1 MARKILIFLIVMAAT
16 GSIWSQREFN
26 NWYFGKYCGITFN
39 GMKPEKLSDGKML
52 ALEGCSSV
60 SDRYGN
66 LLFYT
71 NGVEVFNKHHEIM
84 KNGQGLFGNTSATQS
99 ALIVPRPGNNYEYFI
114 FTIDKHGESNGMR
127 YSIVDMERE
136 NGAGEVTQKNILV
149 YTPTTEKITA
159 VRHANEIDLWIITH
173 EWRGNAFKVY
183 LLTHEGIKD
192 TVISRIGIYQEGD
205 SLDNTLG
212 YMKASPHG
220 NRLAVA
226 YDSLIQ
232 VLDFNNITGKV
243 GNPLTINEMHN
254 YVSYGLEFSPDGTKL
269 YAVNFKWRDRV
280 STLSQFNLLA
290 GSETAITN
298 SEITLYEKADYTFG
312 AIQRG
317 PNDKIY
323 VAKFLSES
331 LGVINKPN
339 EIGANSN
346 YIHEGFD
353 LSPGVCQ
360 YGLPAFVQ
368 TTKNKITLT
377 ANSPVCKGD
386 SIFLTSESIDAV
398 GFNWTGPNGFV
409 STAQNPSIAG
419 SLPEMT
425 GTYNVLI
432 TYKDGFID
440 SSRIDL
446 VVLDTR
452 FTELDKAGFEPLAIG
467 GVDGKDI
474 RYRNNSVFDLRID
487 SVYLLGMAGKTFRLS
502 GLPATPMTMAAGSE
516 FSVNLKYYPVEVMDF
531 MDSII
536 VEISSPCPLRHAI
549 PVHSRGLTKDLHIW
563 LVDTIGNVGQE
574 DFCIPVTAALV
585 SEDSVSYKSM
595 YKITIKFDALAYLPY
610 PNQPGI
616 THIEKDSMRTLII
629 EGGPTMFN
637 YKTQKLID
645 ICGTLYWGK
654 EDITPLVITGFEWQ
668 DTLTTIY
675 KHDGS
680 LRVNDFCNYN
690 LIRIKSYEP
699 PKLSLAFNT
708 GSGNVTASMESNMQ
722 GKHSLEVYSSSG
734 ELIFERDW
742 YCGNNVEKKEYEID
756 YAKLSSGLYL
766 AVFRTPQETVT
777 QKLAVVK

>member
-1 MARKILIFLIVMAAT
+1 MARKLLIFLIVVAAS
-16 GSIWSQREFN
+16 GSLWSQREFN
-26 NWYFGKYCGITFN
+26 NWYFGKYCGVSFN
-39 GMKPEKLSDGKML
+39 GILPEKLTDGKML

-71 NGVEVFNKHHEIM
+71 NGVEVFNKKHEIM
-84 KNGQGLFGNTSATQS
+84 KNGDGLMGNTSSSQS
-99 ALIVPRPGNNYEYFI
+99 ALIVPRPGNNYEYYI
-114 FTIDKHGESNGMR
+114 FTIDKHGEPNGMR
-127 YSIVDMERE
+127 YSIVDMERQ
-136 NGAGEVTQKNILV
+136 NGDGEITQKNVLV

-192 TVISRIGIYQEGD
+192 SVISRVGVYQEGD

-220 NRLAVA
+220 NRLAIA

-232 VLDFNNITGKV
+232 VLDFNNANGRV
-243 GNPLTINEMHN
+243 SNPVTLNKGHN
-254 YVSYGLEFSPDGTKL
+254 YISYGLEFSPDGTKL
-269 YAVNFKWRDRV
+269 FAVNFKWLNKV

-290 GSETAITN
+290 GNQTAVQN
-298 SEITLYEKADYTFG
+298 SEIVIHEKQDYTFG

-317 PNDKIY
+317 PNNKIY
-323 VAKFLSES
+323 VAKFLSET
-331 LGVINKPN
+331 LGVINNPN
-339 EIGANSN
+339 EVGFNCD
-346 YIHEGFD
+346 YRHEGFD
-353 LSPGVCQ
+353 LSPGICQ

-368 TTKNKITLT
+368 TTKNKIIMDVNT
-377 ANSPVCKGD
+377 PVCRGD
-386 SIFLTSESIDAV
+386 SIFLKVESIDGV
-398 GFNWTGPNGFV
+398 SFSWRGPDGFKSNE
-409 STAQNPSIAG
+409 QNPVIPK

-425 GTYNVLI
+425 GTYHVVI

-440 SSRIDL
+440 SSKIDL

-452 FTELDKAGFEPLAIG
+452 FTELDIAEFEPLAIG
-467 GVDGKDI
+467 GVDSKDI
-474 RYRNNSVFDLRID
+474 RYKNNSVFDIQID
-487 SVYLLGMAGKTFRLS
+487 SIYLLGLAGNTFRLS
-502 GLPATPMTMAAGSE
+502 GLPVMPYTMAAGSE
-516 FSVNLKYYPVEVMDF
+516 YQVNLKFYPVEVMDF
-531 MDSII
+531 YDSIV
-536 VEISSPCPLRHAI
+536 VEISSPCPIRYVI

-563 LVDTIGNVGQE
+563 LVDTIGDVGQK

-585 SEDSVSYKSM
+585 SEDSVSYKSS

-629 EGGPTMFN
+629 EGGPVLFN
-637 YKTQKLID
+637 YKTQKLTD

-654 EDITPLVITGFEWQ
+654 EDTTPLVITDFEWQ

-680 LRVNDFCNYN
+680 LRVNDFCNYD
-690 LIRIKSYEP
+690 ISRITAYKKP
-699 PKLSLAFNT
+699 VLSMTYNT
-708 GSGNVTASMESNMQ
+708 AGGRAKITTESSMPGSHWLSVYTA
-722 GKHSLEVYSSSG
+722 SG

-742 YCGNNVEKKEYEID
+742 ICNGILKTNEFDID
-756 YAKLSSGLYL
+756 FSLLGSGLYL
-766 AVFRTPQETVT
+766 AVLRAPEQTVT
-777 QKLAVVK
+777 AKAAVVK